1 MSGGERTL
9 VQAFFDTANR
19 FSTRVALRHKRGGS
33 WHERTFGDYAR
44 EVRRAGR
51 ALMHLG
57 VEPGGKVSI
66 LAPNRPEWMIGALG
80 AMAAGGAPVGIYG
93 TSTADQVG
101 YIAAHA
107 ESRVAIVH
115 DAKQLAKFRAEAAN
129 LPRLEHF
136 ILLDGKPQQ
145 PDELTWDDF
154 LALAD
159 QTADAALDARW
170 KALTPQSVATLIY
183 TSGTTGV
190 PKAVMISHRNVTFA
204 AEGAQ
209 RRLGVSERDHLLSYL
224 PLSHIAEQVL
234 SLHAPAIVGYTV
246 SCLEDMTQLGDYLRE
261 VRPTVFFGVP
271 RVWEKM
277 QAKMMEAAKS
287 APPLRRK
294 IAAWARATGLRAWRA
309 IEAGQKPPLSYYLA
323 KKLVYSKVRE
333 RLGLDRCW
341 MMVSG
346 AAAISRSTLEFF
358 FSLDLPI
365 YEVYGM
371 SEVTGP
377 GTLAVPGA
385 FRIGTVGRAID
396 GTEVKIAED
405 GEILMRGPHVFLG
418 YFKDEA
424 ATKEMI
430 DEEGWIHSGDIGEL
444 DADGYLRI
452 TDRKKDLFKTA
463 GGKYIA
469 PQPLEGKLK
478 AIPGVGQAVVIGE
491 GRKYAVALLTLDA
504 DTCKA
509 MGRTPEEM
517 AADPV
522 VVQQIEGEV
531 RKINATLAPYETI
544 KRIKVLPTE
553 FTVEAGEMTPSL
565 KLRRKVVN
573 QRYAAIID
581 GLYEGGAGGDA

>member
-1 MSGGERTL
+1 MSSDGRTL
-9 VQAFFDTANR
+9 VESFFDTANR
-19 FSTRVALRHKRGGS
+19 YAGRIALRHKRGGA
-33 WHERTFGDYAR
+33 WHERTWRDFAR
-44 EVRRAGR
+44 EVRQVGR
-51 ALMHLG
+51 AFIHLG
-57 VEPGGKVSI
+57 LEPEGKVAI
-66 LAPNRPEWMIGALG
+66 LAPNRPEWMIGAVA

-107 ESRVAIVH
+107 ECRIAIVH
-115 DAKQLAKFRAEAAN
+115 DRKQLQKFRAEAAR
-129 LPRLEHF
+129 LPHLKHY
-136 ILLDGKPQQ
+136 ILLDGKPEQ
-145 PDELTWDDF
+145 PDELSWDG
-154 LALAD
+154 LVALAD
-159 QTADAALDARW
+159 KSDDATLDARW

-204 AEGAQ
+204 AEGA
-209 RRLGVSERDHLLSYL
+209 RDRLGVSERDHLLSYL

-234 SLHAPAIVGYTV
+234 SLHGAAVVGYTV
-246 SCLEDMTQLGDYLRE
+246 SCLEDLNQLGDYLRD

-271 RVWEKM
+271 RVWEKI
-277 QAKMMEAAKS
+277 QAKMMEAGKS

-294 IAAWARATGLRAWRA
+294 IAAWARATGLRAWKA
-309 IEAGQKPPLSYYLA
+309 MEAGQRPPLSYYLA
-323 KKLVYSKVRE
+323 KKIVYSKVRE

-341 MMVSG
+341 MLASG

-358 FSLDLPI
+358 YSLDMPI

-377 GTLAVPGA
+377 GTISIPGQ
-385 FRIGTVGRAID
+385 FRIGSVGRALD

-430 DEEGWIHSGDIGEL
+430 DADGWLHSGDIGEI
-444 DADGYLRI
+444 DRDGYLRV

-478 AIPGVGQAVVIGE
+478 SIPGIAQAVVVGE
-491 GRKYAVALLTLDA
+491 GRKYAVALLTLDPDA
-504 DTCKA
+504 CKA
-509 MGRTPEEM
+509 QGRSLEEM
-517 AADPV
+517 ASDPTV
-522 VVQQIEGEV
+522 VRQIEGEV
-531 RKINATLAPYETI
+531 HKINATLAPYETI
-544 KRIKVLPTE
+544 KRVKVLPTE
-553 FTVEAGEMTPSL
+553 FSVETGEMTPSL

-573 QRYAAIID
+573 QKYAREIE
-581 GLYEGGAGGDA
+581 GLYEGAGGDA